1 MGFKRLWLTCTSSEA
16 LTGEPGVRSA
26 SAPFCQ
32 MKSIPPSNVIGYSSY
47 LYGLVRITTDQR
59 GLLQMSRDYHILV
72 EIVGISRD

>member
-1 MGFKRLWLTCTSSEA
+1 
-16 LTGEPGVRSA
+16 
-26 SAPFCQ
+26 
-32 MKSIPPSNVIGYSSY
+32 VIGYSSY